1 MQRFLADEPAT
12 LSLGAELAKLC
23 PQQLCIFHLEGEL
36 GTGKTTLTRGFLRAL
51 GHQGKVKSPT
61 FTLVEHYQL
70 NGRDIFHFDLYR
82 LNDPGELEFL
92 GLDDYFRNGAIC
104 LIEWAQ
110 RGSESLPS
118 ADLTIQLNYQNHAR
132 SAVITPHTSLGE
144 EICEELHK

>member
-1 MQRFLADEPAT
+1 LQRFLADEPAT
-12 LSLGAELAKLC
+12 LSLGAELAKRC

-36 GTGKTTLTRGFLRAL
+36 GTGKTTLTRGFLQAL

-61 FTLVEHYQL
+61 YTLVEHYQL